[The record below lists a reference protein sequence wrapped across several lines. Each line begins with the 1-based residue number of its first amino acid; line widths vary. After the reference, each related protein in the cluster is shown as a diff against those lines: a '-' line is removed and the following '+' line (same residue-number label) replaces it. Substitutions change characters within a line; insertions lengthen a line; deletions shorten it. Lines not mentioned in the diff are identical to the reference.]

1 MDSSDDRVLLYV
13 LKMCVLSFLAQPACP
28 CFGSRGDHVRFDAF
42 SRYVKLKLIL
52 LHNPFSFLRCT
63 THTRAHA
70 PTGKTPLRR
79 DAQQVVHN
87 QGQGACFCLAPGL
100 GR

>member
-42 SRYVKLKLIL
+42 SRYVTLKLIL
-52 LHNPFSFLRCT
+52 LHNPFSSSAAR
-63 THTRAHA
+63 
-70 PTGKTPLRR
+70 PT
-79 DAQQVVHN
+79 
-87 QGQGACFCLAPGL
+87 LARMHPREKYRFDVTL
-100 GR
+100 NK